1 MSRNRI
7 VFLAAFL
14 AVLPLGLSAGDLDN
28 LLFVMETRGFACE
41 SCEPEGTSTPIAP
54 ERKAVPNAGR
64 ATNELEILAL
74 GALRLYQLFI
84 STQDRPSCM
93 FTPTCSNYA
102 LQAIRRYGLLRGVLM
117 ASDRF
122 QRCNGWGRELYPV
135 DPATGKLYDPP

>member
-28 LLFVMETRGFACE
+28 LLFVMATRGFACE
-41 SCEPEGTSTPIAP
+41 GCGPEGTSTPIAP
-54 ERKAVPNAGR
+54 ERKSDPNAAR

>member
-1 MSRNRI
+1 MRPKWA
-7 VFLAAFL
+7 VVAALGL
-14 AVLPLGLSAGDLDN
+14 AVLALPLHADDLGN
-28 LLFVMETRGFACE
+28 LLFVMEVRGYGAE
-41 SCEPEGTSTPIAP
+41 DPGPEETSIPVARP
-54 ERKAVPNAGR
+54 REAEQRVAR
-64 ATNELEILAL
+64 ATNELEILAF
-74 GALRLYQLFI
+74 GALRVYQLFI

-122 QRCNGWGRELYPV
+122 QRCNGWGRELYPL